1 MKTTKNRPTRRDG
14 RVDTRYAVPALDKGL
29 DVIEFLARE
38 NDGLT
43 LNEMLAI
50 HGSGGWRVRTRDEFR
65 LLIEMG
71 GFILNRIIPTR
82 SSVSVLEC
90 VGA

>member
-1 MKTTKNRPTRRDG
+1 MAANAKVVIIEWVMPTFGQASDPFTRW
-14 RVDTRYAVPALDKGL
+14 DTASMD
-29 DVIEFLARE
+29 
-38 NDGLT
+38 
-43 LNEMLAI
+43 LNMLAI